1 MKKGN
6 INKTTDTGSITAPT
20 EDGVATVTDVVNA
33 INSGFWNIGDDAA
46 SAKAAVNKV
55 RFGDRVD
62 FVGAG
67 AATVTVEKKD
77 DNKTVVTVNTPEYT
91 AGDNI
96 QLTKDSDGKI
106 KISSTSPAVEDTNT
120 QASVESASG
129 SPISVTSTEQNANGT
144 TKYVVGVQTSSLTVP
159 TTGDNKGKVETPTN
173 GSNLVNATEVANAI
187 NSAFH
192 TVNSTKTEDQIES
205 AADDTG
211 AEVKAGDTVTFTA
224 AKNLEIKQDGRNI
237 TYGLSSD
244 IEVNNVTANNIKVG
258 DTTITNGAISN
269 LTNNLPNTNNNDEY
283 KDGDEITKSQDLPSG
298 LNTTNAATVGDILNS
313 GWNLQNNGEAKDFV
327 KPYDTVNFVDGTAT
341 TAVVET
347 DADGK
352 VSNVKYNVKVDNNT
366 IKVDENGNLVADSN
380 NIVHGDN
387 VTTTVNNGTVSVNT
401 GNSTVTDGRANA
413 TTTDADGNP
422 VDNSNKVATVGD
434 IVNTINSVYHTVN
447 STNSDEQVEEAN
459 GTTTVKAGDT
469 LNFVAGKNLVVN
481 QADKE
486 IKFGLSQNIEVQT
499 VTVTGE
505 PGKDGQPGKDATVVV
520 GQKGE
525 AGENGEPGKDGV
537 DGSIGV
543 NGKDGSAVVINGKDG
558 SIGLNGKDGKD
569 GLTFKSADGPQGVD
583 GQDGENGLPG
593 ESGKT
598 RIVYQPTNPDGTP
611 NGEPEQVATLNDGL
625 IFTGNNEELNRHKL
639 NTVVKV
645 LGEGVDKA
653 ASEKFESATGNIN
666 VEANGS
672 DTLEV
677 QLNKDLNL
685 TSNGSVT
692 IGDTVINNGKISGLN
707 DHLSGPTNATSN
719 VANATETAPVNL
731 SDDEKKQAATV
742 GDILNAGWNLQ
753 ANGQAVDAVT
763 HGNKVNFT
771 SDDGSVTITP
781 TTDGTLSKLDLKV
794 NATNVVNQVTGNVAG
809 NTTTGKAEVV
819 DKDGNPIAN
828 PTEADKNKVATVGD
842 VADTINNTGWT
853 TKAKDADG
861 NDTNVI
867 VNPGDQVNYTD
878 GKGSTANITV
888 TTDPVT
894 GKDTVNVSYDVKEGD
909 NTITVDDEGVKV
921 NTGTINAAGDD
932 GKVTTKPGDENKV
945 ATVQNVADAIN
956 SAGWI
961 VNTGRADDKNMSFET
976 EAGTAEKVRA
986 GDKVNFQAGKN
997 LEVKRDG
1004 ENIIYTTS
1012 KDMEVQTIVVT
1023 GEPGKDGQ
1031 PGKEATAVVI
1041 NGKDGSI
1048 GLNGKDGANGL
1059 TIKGEQGPTGVDGK
1073 AGESKTRIVYQP
1085 TNPDGT
1091 PKGEPEQVA
1100 TLNDGLRFAGN
1111 DNVEKAHKLNTVV
1124 RVKGEG
1130 VDEATSKAFKSASG
1144 NINVRADNNGTLEVQ
1159 LAKDLKGINSIS
1171 NGQSS
1176 VTLNENGGTTIKGG
1190 DVNVS
1195 GNKITN
1201 VKAGT
1206 DPTDAVN
1213 VSQLRSNITNVNNRI
1228 NKVSKEA
1235 RGGIAGANAAASLP
1249 QVYLPGKS
1257 MVAASAGTFK
1267 GQNALAVGYSRASDN
1282 GKLILKLQ
1290 GNANSQGD
1298 VGAGVGIGYQW

>member
-1 MKKGN
+1 
-6 INKTTDTGSITAPT
+6 
-20 EDGVATVTDVVNA
+20 
-33 INSGFWNIGDDAA
+33 
-46 SAKAAVNKV
+46 
-55 RFGDRVD
+55 
-62 FVGAG
+62 
-67 AATVTVEKKD
+67 
-77 DNKTVVTVNTPEYT
+77 
-91 AGDNI
+91 
-96 QLTKDSDGKI
+96 
-106 KISSTSPAVEDTNT
+106 
-120 QASVESASG
+120 
-129 SPISVTSTEQNANGT
+129 
-144 TKYVVGVQTSSLTVP
+144 
-159 TTGDNKGKVETPTN
+159 
-173 GSNLVNATEVANAI
+173 
-187 NSAFH
+187 
-192 TVNSTKTEDQIES
+192 
-205 AADDTG
+205 
-211 AEVKAGDTVTFTA
+211 
-224 AKNLEIKQDGRNI
+224 
-237 TYGLSSD
+237 
-244 IEVNNVTANNIKVG
+244 
-258 DTTITNGAISN
+258 
-269 LTNNLPNTNNNDEY
+269 
-283 KDGDEITKSQDLPSG
+283 
-298 LNTTNAATVGDILNS
+298 
-313 GWNLQNNGEAKDFV
+313 
-327 KPYDTVNFVDGTAT
+327 
-341 TAVVET
+341 
-347 DADGK
+347 
-352 VSNVKYNVKVDNNT
+352 
-366 IKVDENGNLVADSN
+366 VDENGNPITKNEDGTPATPVDPSTLVTNMINPGAAPNEKGDKTGLGNLDSGVLPKGAKVPEGKTFKDVLEN
-380 NIVHGDN
+380 VTGDQLNNAVNVSDLKNLSQDLSDNIANSGFDLSTNGIVEAKDKRINNGDTFVLNQGQNIVVKQIDN
-387 VTTTVNNGTVSVNT
+387 GYEI
-401 GNSTVTDGRANA
+401 STSHNMV
-413 TTTDADGNP
+413 
-422 VDNSNKVATVGD
+422 VG
-434 IVNTINSVYHTVN
+434 
-447 STNSDEQVEEAN
+447 E
-459 GTTTVKAGDT
+459 K
-469 LNFVAGKNLVVN
+469 
-481 QADKE
+481 
-486 IKFGLSQNIEVQT
+486 
-499 VTVTGE
+499 GE
-505 PGKDGQPGKDATVVV
+505 PGKDGQPGK
-520 GQKGE
+520 E
-525 AGENGEPGKDGV
+525 GV

-625 IFTGNNEELNRHKL
+625 IFTGNNEERNRHKL

-653 ASEKFESATGNIN
+653 ASEKFESAAGNIN
-666 VEANGS
+666 VKADGA
-672 DTLEV
+672 DRLEL

-692 IGDTVINNGKISGLN
+692 IGDTVINNGKISGLK

-794 NATNVVNQVTGNVAG
+794 NATNVINQVTGNVAG

-819 DKDGNPIAN
+819 DKDGNSIAN

-894 GKDTVNVSYDVKEGD
+894 GKDTVNVSYDVKAGD
-909 NTITVDDEGVKV
+909 NTITVDNDGVKV
-921 NTGTINAAGDD
+921 NTGKIKPADD
-932 GKVTTKPGDENKV
+932 EDVKDADGNVISPAGKVTVADGEGDKV

-961 VNTGRADDKNMSFET
+961 VNTGKAADQSSFTT
-976 EAGTAEKVRA
+976 EEGKAQKIGA

-997 LEVKRDG
+997 LEVKREG

-1031 PGKEATAVVI
+1031 PGKEATVVVGQKGQPGKDGVDGSIGVSGKDGSAVVI

-1130 VDEATSKAFKSASG
+1130 VNESASKAFKSASG

-1171 NGQSS
+1171 NGTSS
-1176 VTLNENGGTTIKGG
+1176 ITLNEDGKGGATIKGG

-1201 VKAGT
+1201 VKEGT
-1206 DPTDAVN
+1206 ADTDAVN
-1213 VSQLRSNITNVNNRI
+1213 VGQLRGVANNIHNRI